1 MSRIR
6 QLFLV
11 PELMGELDCSIVCLA
26 DNDENGERKNLFVT
40 RCIEYIAFDLNIS
53 MAAACDSLDVEDG
66 KNESQG
72 VCVYN
77 IFSKGFE
84 VIHPCLFQG
93 AVMVTASITPPL
105 NEDEEWDDEDEDED
119 VQDVELSGES
129 VEIEAYL
136 VLSESAMPKWIPREA
151 KEHLGNT
158 SEDSHQI
165 LPALVYISGKTVND
179 IVLLANRI

>member
-11 PELMGELDCSIVCLA
+11 PELRSELDCSIVCLA
-26 DNDENGERKNLFVT
+26 DNNENGERKNLFVT
-40 RCIEYIAFDLNIS
+40 RCVEYIAFDLNIS
-53 MAAACDSLDVEDG
+53 MAAASDSLDVEDG

-77 IFSKGFE
+77 IFSKDFE
-84 VIHPCLFQG
+84 VIYPCLFQG

-105 NEDEEWDDEDEDED
+105 NEGDDWDDEDEYDED
-119 VQDVELSGES
+119 VEPGDES
-129 VEIEAYL
+129 AEIEAYL
-136 VLSESAMPKWIPREA
+136 VLSESAMPKWVPREA

-158 SEDSHQI
+158 SEDSHHI
-165 LPALVYISGKTVND
+165 LPALVYISGNTVKD

>member
-11 PELMGELDCSIVCLA
+11 PELMGELDSSIVCLA
-26 DNDENGERKNLFVT
+26 DNDENEVRKNLFVT
-40 RCIEYIAFDLNIS
+40 RCIEYIAFAFNTPIAVASD
-53 MAAACDSLDVEDG
+53 MLDAEDG

-84 VIHPCLFQG
+84 IIYPCLFQG
-93 AVMVTASITPPL
+93 AVMITASITPPL
-105 NEDEEWDDEDEDED
+105 NEGDDWDDEDEYYED
-119 VQDVELSGES
+119 VEPGDES
-129 VEIEAYL
+129 AEIEAYL
-136 VLSESAMPKWIPREA
+136 VLSESAMPKWVPREA

-158 SEDSHQI
+158 NEDSHQI
-165 LPALVYISGKTVND
+165 LPALVYISGNTVND